1 MIATAVE
8 QVNEYELVYK
18 AQQGDREAFAEIV
31 HRNRAGMINVVYRM
45 CGDASLAEDAAQ
57 TAFIKAWQQLSSYRP
72 VASLRS
78 WLYRIA
84 VNESLML
91 LRKRRG
97 IAISLD
103 EGDDDEGESVEPM
116 QIVDWCCLP
125 ESELLSDEARKIL
138 DEAIQWLPE
147 RLRVVFILRDIEG
160 LSVKDTAQAL
170 NISEVNVKTRL
181 LRARLKI
188 REILSAYYGERMAE
202 KGGAK

>member
-1 MIATAVE
+1 MSETTAALENLDIAA
-8 QVNEYELVYK
+8 LR
-18 AQQGDREAFAEIV
+18 AGDRQEFTRLVEAAYTPI
-31 HRNRAGMINVVYRM
+31 YRLGLRM
-45 CGDASLAEDAAQ
+45 LGDAQDAEDILQDTFLKAMRALPRFEGRSSLA
-57 TAFIKAWQQLSSYRP
+57 T
-72 VASLRS
+72 

-138 DEAIQWLPE
+138 DEAIQRLPE